1 MEIYRTNKM
10 QKDWEADI
18 KLYEA
23 RIQNLENELLSK
35 NIRNREHALKLK
47 NTCMQLNKIVGIIFC
62 I

>member
-23 RIQNLENELLSK
+23 RIQNLENEFNDKTLS
-35 NIRNREHALKLK
+35 IEQWAIS
-47 NTCMQLNKIVGIIFC
+47 CQP
-62 I
+62 

>member
-47 NTCMQLNKIVGIIFC
+47 NICIQLNKNFYLIFF